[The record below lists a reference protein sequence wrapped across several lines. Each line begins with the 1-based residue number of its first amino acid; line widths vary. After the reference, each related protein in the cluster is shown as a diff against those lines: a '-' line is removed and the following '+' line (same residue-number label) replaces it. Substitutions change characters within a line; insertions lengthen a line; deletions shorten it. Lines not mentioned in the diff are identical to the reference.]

1 MGAAAPAGGGPGCS
15 RSPTA
20 PFAPGTRG
28 APSPQSGLSDPVPGT
43 VSVLW
48 GSPSSQ
54 PPLGCADT
62 GAPLL
67 GSHSPAL
74 CCAVLCS
81 GRSHW
86 CEQVAALLLAP
97 CSSHHHSAAEGMAR
111 SCKVTQQHHLSVH
124 RTPHPGESG
133 RRTMAARRRPS
144 PPSSACSRCIDGH
157 TAGMHP
163 PCPFGTARGSTPT
176 APRPSLRRGL
186 FWGAEVTCTQAL
198 KSHPSACAASPVPQS
213 VTTRE
218 LSLSRQSSP
227 TRAVPDAFPAL
238 RCGAASTAGH
248 TGSGA
253 HQAQPLQKLDLS
265 SCADFIKRSASAG
278 AAAHPDAQGH
288 LPHGALSLIHI

>member
-1 MGAAAPAGGGPGCS
+1 MVPQWGPGGGRSSTRRWGPRVLPQPHSSFCS
-15 RSPTA
+15 RNTWRSIPTERLIRSRSRHSVSA
-20 PFAPGTRG
+20 VGQPLPAALPGMCWHRG
-28 APSPQSGLSDPVPGT
+28 TAAGFPQP
-43 VSVLW
+43 
-48 GSPSSQ
+48 
-54 PPLGCADT
+54 CAV
-62 GAPLL
+62 
-67 GSHSPAL
+67 L
-74 CCAVLCS
+74 CCAVLWPRPWQLT
-81 GRSHW
+81 GSHW

-176 APRPSLRRGL
+176 APCPSLRQGL

-248 TGSGA
+248 TASGA
-253 HQAQPLQKLDLS
+253 HQAQPLQK
-265 SCADFIKRSASAG
+265 
-278 AAAHPDAQGH
+278 HWT
-288 LPHGALSLIHI
+288 